1 MLWGRHTQ
9 PNATQCGNA
18 TRCLNDRR
26 KLESEDSSYDSDH
39 EYIQGQTGLKST
51 LSSTD
56 PDSSNQ
62 IISNWT
68 LPANGE
74 GGSNIWR
81 NQMQPLVHDEVS
93 RSASETLAAEF
104 ADYVT
109 LNPALSSVSEFHCNK
124 QTIPIPP
131 RSIKTDAMLD
141 QTGTA
146 APNTSSADIVKD
158 EDYNS
163 KLMKALKLGFQEELL
178 KKALIKLGRNA
189 GDDKILNEL
198 IRLQKLTAASDENLN
213 ETSPNNLVNEEEIS
227 CLSNDA
233 LNVTGL
239 SGKIH
244 NESVNDI
251 NGGARGIKPSFT
263 TTELPSNED
272 VLLPIV
278 IDGSNVAMS
287 HGNKDRFSCKG
298 IAIAVDF
305 FRKRGHKNISVFV
318 PTWRKESSKPESPI
332 TGTYSFRLCCG
343 GELTGD
349 NTGCIVRD

>member
-1 MLWGRHTQ
+1 MLWARHTQ
-9 PNATQCGNA
+9 ANAIQCDNATK
-18 TRCLNDRR
+18 CLNDRR

-62 IISNWT
+62 VLSNWT
-68 LPANGE
+68 LAVNGE

-81 NQMQPLVHDEVS
+81 NQMQPMVHDEVS

-109 LNPALSSVSEFHCNK
+109 VNPSLSSVSEFDCNK
-124 QTIPIPP
+124 QTVHIPP
-131 RSIKTDAMLD
+131 RSIKSDVVAKE
-141 QTGTA
+141 TGAA
-146 APNTSSADIVKD
+146 APNTSSSDILQD

-163 KLMKALKLGFQEELL
+163 KLLFALKLGFQEDLL

-189 GDDKILNEL
+189 GNDKILNEL
-198 IRLQKLTAASDENLN
+198 IRLQKLTAASDENLQ
-213 ETSPNNLVNEEEIS
+213 EKPSQNLVTEEEVS
-227 CLSNDA
+227 CNGPNA
-233 LNVTGL
+233 TGL
-239 SGKIH
+239 KIH
-244 NESVNDI
+244 NESVNDTI
-251 NGGARGIKPSFT
+251 GGLRCTKSSL
-263 TTELPSNED
+263 TTELPSND
-272 VLLPIV
+272 DILLPIV

-298 IAIAVDF
+298 IAIAVEF

-318 PTWRKESSKPESPI
+318 PKWRKESSKPESPI
-332 TGTYSFRLCCG
+332 TGIKY
-343 GELTGD
+343 
-349 NTGCIVRD
+349 